1 MCLAIKSLYNG
12 VKCSVRINSF
22 NTDWFSVNCG
32 LKQGSPLLP
41 LLFKIFIN
49 DLTVYLKSFDLGI
62 DIGGEKACI
71 QMTLYCWLTLQKLLD
86 RLCTTWCNNNNITIN
101 ACKSSGVQ
109 FRLPSM
115 EHSKY
120 MFKCSDMNIDLK
132 NDYTYLGLI
141 LNKIS

>member
-1 MCLAIKSLYNG
+1 MYNG

-62 DIGGEKACI
+62 DLGREKACI
-71 QMTLYCWLTLQKLLD
+71 LLYTDDIVLLANTQSDLQKLLD
-86 RLCTTWCNNNNITIN
+86 RLCTWCNNNNMTIN